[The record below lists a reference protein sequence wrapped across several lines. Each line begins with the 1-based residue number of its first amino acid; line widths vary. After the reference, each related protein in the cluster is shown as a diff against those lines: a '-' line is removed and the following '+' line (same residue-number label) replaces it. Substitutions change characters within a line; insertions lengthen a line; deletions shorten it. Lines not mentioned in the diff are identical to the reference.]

1 MSPPLGHR
9 ERNTTQG
16 YDTKIVATGVE
27 TTAAGCSLTSGAT
40 RLIWSVAMA
49 ADALATHSGVGGAV
63 ALNWMPEMR
72 SRSRT

>member
-1 MSPPLGHR
+1 
-9 ERNTTQG
+9 
-16 YDTKIVATGVE
+16 
-27 TTAAGCSLTSGAT
+27 
-40 RLIWSVAMA
+40 MA